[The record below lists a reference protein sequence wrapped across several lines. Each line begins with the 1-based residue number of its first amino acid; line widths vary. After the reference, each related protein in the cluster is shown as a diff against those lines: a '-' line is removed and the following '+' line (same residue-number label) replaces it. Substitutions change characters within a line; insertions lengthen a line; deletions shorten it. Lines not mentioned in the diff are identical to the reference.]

1 MPNTKSAKKRLR
13 QNVVRRQ
20 HNRAVKSALRSQ
32 LRKVR
37 EAVTAGDHEKAE
49 TEFRV
54 AVKRLDK
61 AGAKRV
67 IHPKTA
73 DRLKSRLSARLKKAK
88 AAA

>member
-1 MPNTKSAKKRLR
+1 MPNTKSASKRLR

-49 TEFRV
+49 LEARV

-88 AAA
+88 TAA